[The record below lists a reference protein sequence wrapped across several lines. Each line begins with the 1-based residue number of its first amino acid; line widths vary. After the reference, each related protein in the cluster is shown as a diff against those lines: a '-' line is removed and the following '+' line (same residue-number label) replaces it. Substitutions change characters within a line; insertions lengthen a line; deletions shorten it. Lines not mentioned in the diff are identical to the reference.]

1 MKNSKSSKKFVVEH
15 ASNDWTK
22 GKIQAAY
29 ENGYLKYEELSQD
42 KRIEIDKEL
51 ATMFVVCTPA
61 LVKFVCDVQNR
72 CSFAVFEV
80 NETPIEFGIDIFLK
94 VAKDVLSSK

>member
-1 MKNSKSSKKFVVEH
+1 MKKEIVWMSAEETNNRMAWAKSRGIVV
-15 ASNDWTK
+15 
-22 GKIQAAY
+22 Y
-29 ENGYLKYEELSQD
+29 ETLTPSCKEKTMTELRETLSEMD
-42 KRIEIDKEL
+42 FPTL
-51 ATMFVVCTPA
+51 AK
-61 LVKFVCDVQNR
+61 LVCDVQYR

>member
-1 MKNSKSSKKFVVEH
+1 MKKEIVWMSAEETSNRMAWAKSRGIVV
-15 ASNDWTK
+15 
-22 GKIQAAY
+22 Y
-29 ENGYLKYEELSQD
+29 ETLPPSEKEKTMTELRETLSEMD
-42 KRIEIDKEL
+42 FPTL
-51 ATMFVVCTPA
+51 AK
-61 LVKFVCDVQNR
+61 LVCDVQYS